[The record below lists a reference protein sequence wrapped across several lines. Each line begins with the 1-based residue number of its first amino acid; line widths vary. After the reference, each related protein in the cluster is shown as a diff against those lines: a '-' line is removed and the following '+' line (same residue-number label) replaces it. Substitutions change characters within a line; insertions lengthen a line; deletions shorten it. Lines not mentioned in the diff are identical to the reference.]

1 MAYWNISF
9 ERIHPFIDGNWRT
22 GRVILSRMT
31 LRNGLAPVII
41 PVEYRANYMNILDKS
56 DVKLLAELLKE
67 LNKIEIERMDNF
79 SIKV

>member
-1 MAYWNISF
+1 MA
-9 ERIHPFIDGNWRT
+9 
-22 GRVILSRMT
+22 

-41 PVEYRANYMNILDKS
+41 PVEYRDNYMNILDKS

-79 SIKV
+79 SIKA